1 MGGSRGGWQSGSQP
15 PLVEDCTACED
26 RSRCH
31 ETFTCETCG
40 RTLNCCFALPGWP
53 TAPLSECVECRDERE
68 LPPGWDSELDKVR
81 SKIRSAERQRQ
92 RKAALRLNDAA
103 FEGES

>member
-1 MGGSRGGWQSGSQP
+1 MSGSQP
-15 PLVEDCTACED
+15 SVEDCTACED

-40 RTLNCCFALPGWP
+40 LTLNCCVALPGWP
-53 TAPLSECVECRDERE
+53 TAPLSECVECRDKRE
-68 LPPGWDSELDKVR
+68 LPPGWDSELAKVL

-92 RKAALRLNDAA
+92 VREAGR
-103 FEGES
+103 